1 MRRGPAL
8 PALLAAIL
16 APTAASAQAPAPA
29 AAPAVEPAAEEAAT
43 TIRVTIAT
51 DGKVRDC
58 TVLASSGSA
67 ELDNSACATMTSRA
81 RFRPAVDAQGR
92 PIESTH
98 TSRIR
103 WRIQR

>member
-8 PALLAAIL
+8 PTME
-16 APTAASAQAPAPA
+16 PT
-29 AAPAVEPAAEEAAT
+29 VEEAAT

-58 TVLASSGSA
+58 TILASSGSA
-67 ELDNSACATMTSRA
+67 ELDKSACATMTNRA
-81 RFRPAVDAQGR
+81 RFRPAVDPQGR
-92 PIESTH
+92 PMESTH